1 MRIENE
7 RGGLKAATT
16 DELVDEGIL
25 LRSKSG
31 KLSMPKEY
39 KKLVSEIT
47 HHAYVNGEING
58 GINGEING
66 EIKSLSASL
75 KKVYLIVKEYPGIKI
90 KKVAQLRGKT
100 ESTVGKQLADL
111 KKKGVIE
118 YRGANKTGGYYAI

>member
-1 MRIENE
+1 MRVENE
-7 RGGLKAATT
+7 GGGLKTATT

-47 HHAYVNGEING
+47 HHAYV
-58 GINGEING
+58 NGEING